1 MDRDTLK
8 HRPRILLGLIA
19 GLIAILTFTGCWKK
33 SGQAVV
39 LEKEHIAAA
48 EPTPTPAPG
57 PEQSSS
63 PNGSTSSPSESP
75 ANAVEYETRE
85 LAEDEIVV
93 ETYVMKKDARGTS
106 RDPRATR
113 DEQWIVNVRIEG
125 LRQIKVQTDQR
136 HYDKLKVGDR
146 VKVSYRQGKY
156 TGTVWWAEI
165 E

>member
-1 MDRDTLK
+1 MVASVSLV
-8 HRPRILLGLIA
+8 
-19 GLIAILTFTGCWKK
+19 GCWKK

-48 EPTPTPAPG
+48 EPTPTPAPAA
-57 PEQSSS
+57 EQSAS
-63 PNGSTSSPSESP
+63 PNGSTPSPSESP
-75 ANAVEYETRE
+75 AKEVEYETRE
-85 LAEDEIVV
+85 LAEDEIEVD
-93 ETYVMKKDARGTS
+93 TYVMKKDVRGTS

-113 DEQWIVNVRIEG
+113 DEQWIVNVQMIED
-125 LRQIKVQTDQR
+125 LRQIKVRTDQR

-156 TGTVWWAEI
+156 TGTVWSAEI

>member
-1 MDRDTLK
+1 M
-8 HRPRILLGLIA
+8 RPQVIFGLIA
-19 GLIAILTFTGCWKK
+19 VMVASVSVTGCWKK

-48 EPTPTPAPG
+48 EPTPTPAPAT
-57 PEQSSS
+57 EQSASLNS
-63 PNGSTSSPSESP
+63 PTPTPGERPSEEEVP
-75 ANAVEYETRE
+75 LRE
-85 LAEDEIVV
+85 LAEDEIAVD
-93 ETYVMKKDARGTS
+93 TYVMKKDVRGTS

-113 DEQWIVNVRIEG
+113 DEQWIVNVQMIED
-125 LRQIKVQTDQR
+125 LRRIKVQTDKP

-156 TGTVWWAEI
+156 TGTVWSADI